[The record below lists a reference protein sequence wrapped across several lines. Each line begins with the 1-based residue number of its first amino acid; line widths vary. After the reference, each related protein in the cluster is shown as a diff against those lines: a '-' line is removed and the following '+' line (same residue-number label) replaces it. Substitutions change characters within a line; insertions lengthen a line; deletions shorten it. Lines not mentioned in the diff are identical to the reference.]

1 MAVLPLVGATLAP
14 VALVVFVVL
23 APVALV
29 VFVGAAPCAN
39 APLILLR
46 TFGIPNAPNPTNK
59 EPAPISFMKSLLET
73 PIFPKLS
80 CTNAA
85 IPLDLHIY

>member
-14 VALVVFVVL
+14 VALVVFVGV
-23 APVALV
+23 
-29 VFVGAAPCAN
+29 APCAN

-59 EPAPISFMKSLLET
+59 ELAPISFMKSLLEKS
-73 PIFPKLS
+73 IFPRLS
-80 CTNAA
+80 WFSA
-85 IPLDLHIY
+85 IIQRK